1 MKNMENHT
9 FHMKNTET
17 FMEIFKFFLIHQ
29 FIYHN
34 TYWMPYILEKEMT
47 THSSINAWEIPQQSL
62 AAVVHGVEKE
72 SDMTERLNDNLLRI

>member
-1 MKNMENHT
+1 
-9 FHMKNTET
+9 
-17 FMEIFKFFLIHQ
+17 
-29 FIYHN
+29 
-34 TYWMPYILEKEMT
+34 MPYILEKEMT